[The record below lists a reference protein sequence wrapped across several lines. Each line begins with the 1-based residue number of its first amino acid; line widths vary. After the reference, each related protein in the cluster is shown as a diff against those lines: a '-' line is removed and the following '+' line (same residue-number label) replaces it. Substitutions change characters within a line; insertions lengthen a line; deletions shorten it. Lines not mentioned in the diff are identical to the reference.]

1 MLVCLSAAMVMMTNQ
16 FIVKI
21 YGDGDPARLG
31 AQVISG
37 IGFLGAGTIIVT
49 RRNQVRGLTTAAGLW
64 SAACLGLAIG
74 IGFYEGAIIG
84 GAMIFLIM
92 TLFHKID
99 SWVTSNNRHI
109 TIYAS
114 FLSYLSFDHFV
125 DLCRELNVKVKD
137 IEINKSNES
146 YEDGI
151 FAIVNLESQKRTNH
165 MELIKKL
172 SSLDGLKHIEEM

>member
-1 MLVCLSAAMVMMTNQ
+1 
-16 FIVKI
+16 
-21 YGDGDPARLG
+21 
-31 AQVISG
+31 
-37 IGFLGAGTIIVT
+37 
-49 RRNQVRGLTTAAGLW
+49 
-64 SAACLGLAIG
+64 
-74 IGFYEGAIIG
+74 
-84 GAMIFLIM
+84 M

-137 IEINKSNES
+137 IEINKSNDS